1 MGDGVLSEELW
12 FSQNHRDLSQ
22 QYGDDAGFDFEFY
35 CERCGDT
42 WRSGY
47 ERYGM
52 GRATGWLR
60 RAGNMA
66 GGVASSVGW
75 DVANAAEG
83 LAASGWH
90 KARDAAFQR
99 AIDKAGQH
107 FHRCARCH
115 HHTCDKCWNS
125 DRGLCL
131 NCAPDLQSEV
141 EEARAQGQVAAAR
154 ERAYAVGGEQ
164 VQDLD
169 VTTEH
174 KLVCPQCSA
183 ETHGAKFCPECG
195 TKLSGPQPCRSCQTP
210 VPESAKFCPECGT
223 AA

>member
-1 MGDGVLSEELW
+1 MGDGVVSEELW

-99 AIDKAGQH
+99 AIGKAAEH

-115 HHTCDKCWNS
+115 NHTCDKCWSS

-141 EEARAQGQVAAAR
+141 EEARAQGKVAAAR

-164 VQDLD
+164 AQDLD

-183 ETHGAKFCPECG
+183 QTHGAKFCPECG
-195 TKLSGPQPCRSCQTP
+195 TKLSGPQPCRSCEKP